1 ISSLQPSGP
10 STTSNRLRPI
20 TTAPLH
26 CVALASTASSTS
38 CPLNTQSCNGMPSS
52 PRPAVGPAFGPVTKP
67 SRLIVMSAI
76 TLVIVPLLDF
86 SSDDQTKSSVPNHR
100 SPHGTLR
107 LAAPGIRQRHPDIPG
122 RRVRYHRQSDAT
134 EYRTARFGT

>member
-1 ISSLQPSGP
+1 MSSLQPSGP

-86 SSDDQTKSSVPNHR
+86 SSDDQTKSSIPTHR
-100 SPHGTLR
+100 SPQQN
-107 LAAPGIRQRHPDIPG
+107 LATVSPGHPTTASGYPGPPRPVSPAVRRH
-122 RRVRYHRQSDAT
+122 
-134 EYRTARFGT
+134 